1 VSAFDPSAAG
11 LPIVPSG
18 GGTVIPPRLEL
29 LAGLASTDTSVGYD
43 VLGYS
48 GFDAATYARSGLTT
62 TLTLEAIGFV
72 VNGVTGTLVL
82 YDVDAAAAAAT
93 LTWTETTGER
103 KTASVTV
110 PENAG
115 YELRFSKSGGSASDY
130 AVVSGVNLLVNWS

>member
-1 VSAFDPSAAG
+1 MGAIRPGGGAT
-11 LPIVPSG
+11 G

-29 LAGLASTDTSVGYD
+29 LAGLASTTTSVGYD

-48 GFDAATYARSGLTT
+48 GFDASTFARPGLTT

-72 VNGVTGTLVL
+72 VSGVTGTLVL
-82 YDVDAAAAAAT
+82 YDSDAGAAAAT

-103 KTASVTV
+103 KSASVTV
-110 PENAG
+110 PESAG
-115 YELRFSKSGGSASDY
+115 YELRFSKSGGGAGDY